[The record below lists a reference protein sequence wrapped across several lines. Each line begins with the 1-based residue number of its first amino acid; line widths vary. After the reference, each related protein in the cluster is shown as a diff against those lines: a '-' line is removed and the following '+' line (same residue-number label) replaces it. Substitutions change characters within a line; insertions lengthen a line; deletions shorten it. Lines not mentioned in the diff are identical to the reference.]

1 MLTLEQQDA
10 TGKLILY
17 FCDKNQE
24 CYKAALFVQKEMQR
38 LMLLIAELNGTREK
52 TLNSVQKSKE
62 HR

>member
-1 MLTLEQQDA
+1 
-10 TGKLILY
+10 
-17 FCDKNQE
+17 
-24 CYKAALFVQKEMQR
+24 MQR